1 VSNLIKITPEE
12 VVRVATEF
20 AKQRAE
26 AEQQISMLQNRINSL
41 QWDGVTSEQFM
52 LRFES
57 AKQMMVQYL
66 ERHQVVE
73 DTLKKIAQ
81 RFTDADQQGI
91 RR

>member
-1 VSNLIKITPEE
+1 MSNLIKITPEE
-12 VVRVATEF
+12 MNRVATEF
-20 AKQRAE
+20 AKQRTE
-26 AEQQISMLQNRINSL
+26 AEQQINMLQNRINSL

-52 LRFES
+52 LRFET

-66 ERHQVVE
+66 ERHRVVE

>member
-1 VSNLIKITPEE
+1 MSNLIKITPDE
-12 VVRVATEF
+12 VSRVAADF

-26 AEQQISMLQNRINSL
+26 AEQQISVLQNRINSL

-57 AKQMMVQYL
+57 AKQMMAQYL
-66 ERHQVVE
+66 ERHQTVE